1 MNSKNELFSSLD
13 LNSKKNIAIIGS
25 SFCSCLLGDYLKIK
39 YGAEVVFYEK
49 TKFIGGAWRSD
60 NFGNVFSNII
70 APTNNSER
78 KVFKKVLI
86 FLKKKKI
93 KIKKLKY
100 NSFYANQIVDS
111 YIFDFNHF
119 YKKIKESSIIKKL
132 KVNFIQEKNNHVL
145 INNKFK
151 HDYVLFPNSVNLK
164 NITKKS
170 KLCKTFKIPK
180 GKIIK
185 SKHIRII
192 CKDIPK
198 DNFKDLYYREQTL
211 GPIDRLQA
219 TGIKQNI
226 FMISARISRQ
236 SKHKSKSSLTNN
248 VSKLLGIKRI
258 LESSINIYSSIHYS
272 PKQIKEINSIN
283 AKFSRIKH
291 YNTSSVMEF
300 INKYLL

>member
-1 MNSKNELFSSLD
+1 MNSKSELFSSLD

-25 SFCSCLLGDYLKIK
+25 SFCSCLLGDYLKVK

-60 NFGNVFSNII
+60 NFGSFFSNII
-70 APTNNSER
+70 APTTNSQR
-78 KVFKKVLI
+78 KVFKKVLTI
-86 FLKKKKI
+86 LKKKKI
-93 KIKKLKY
+93 VIKKSKY
-100 NSFYANQIVDS
+100 SSFYANQIVDS

-119 YKKIKESSIIKKL
+119 YKKIKESIIIKRL
-132 KVNFIQEKNNHVL
+132 KVNFIQEKNNYVL

-192 CKDIPK
+192 CKDISK
-198 DNFKDLYYREQTL
+198 DNFKNLHYSEQTL

-219 TGIKQNI
+219 TEIKKKIIYDKRKN
-226 FMISARISRQ
+226 FKA
-236 SKHKSKSSLTNN
+236 
-248 VSKLLGIKRI
+248 IK
-258 LESSINIYSSIHYS
+258 
-272 PKQIKEINSIN
+272 
-283 AKFSRIKH
+283 
-291 YNTSSVMEF
+291 T
-300 INKYLL
+300 

>member
-1 MNSKNELFSSLD
+1 MNSKSELFNSLD

-39 YGAEVVFYEK
+39 YGSEIVFYEK

-70 APTNNSER
+70 APTTNSQK

-93 KIKKLKY
+93 KIRRSKY

-119 YKKIKESSIIKKL
+119 YKTIKETSIIKKL
-132 KVNFIQEKNNHVL
+132 KVNFIQEKDNHVL

-151 HDYVLFPNSVNLK
+151 HDYVLFPNSVNIK
-164 NITKKS
+164 KITKKS
-170 KLCKTFKIPK
+170 KLHKIFKIHK
-180 GKIIK
+180 GKVIK

-192 CKDIPK
+192 CKDISK
-198 DNFKDLYYREQTL
+198 DNFKNLHYSEQTL

-219 TGIKQNI
+219 TEIKKKL

-236 SKHKSKSSLTNN
+236 SKNKSKSFLTNN
-248 VSKLLGIKRI
+248 ISKLLDIKRI
-258 LESSINIYSSIHYS
+258 LESSINIYSSIYYS

-283 AKFSRIKH
+283 TKFSRIKH

-300 INKYLL
+300 ISMYLL